1 MNKNIFL
8 VTGSAGFIG
17 YHLSIFLL
25 KKNFYVLGVDNI
37 NNYYSVD
44 IKKARV
50 NNLKK
55 FNKFSFIKLDLS
67 NKKKLFSSLD
77 KFKNSIKCVFHLAAQ
92 AGVRY
97 SIERPDKYITSNLNA
112 FFNIIDFT
120 KSNKIPYFFYASSS
134 SVYGD
139 NTGKLSL
146 SKKTSKPLSLYAATK
161 KANEVIAHSYSEMF
175 GLKTIGLRFF
185 TVYGPFGRPDMS
197 IFKFTQSL
205 ILNKPIELY
214 NNGNHSR
221 DFTYVED
228 AVSLIYAIYINRKK
242 IKNSNIFNI
251 SNGNK
256 IKITYMLDL
265 LKKYLKI
272 DKIII
277 SKLPL
282 QPGDINTTL
291 SDTSYTNKF
300 TKKYRRT
307 PIEIGLKKFIKWYRE
322 YYSI

>member
-1 MNKNIFL
+1 MQLLNNVRNI
-8 VTGSAGFIG
+8 
-17 YHLSIFLL
+17 
-25 KKNFYVLGVDNI
+25 
-37 NNYYSVD
+37 
-44 IKKARV
+44 
-50 NNLKK
+50 
-55 FNKFSFIKLDLS
+55 
-67 NKKKLFSSLD
+67 
-77 KFKNSIKCVFHLAAQ
+77 
-92 AGVRY
+92 
-97 SIERPDKYITSNLNA
+97 
-112 FFNIIDFT
+112 
-120 KSNKIPYFFYASSS
+120 YFASSS

>member
-1 MNKNIFL
+1 MKKNIFL

-17 YHLSIFLL
+17 YHLSNFLL
-25 KKNFYVLGVDNI
+25 KKNFYVLGIDNI

-44 IKKARV
+44 IKKTRI

-55 FNKFSFIKLDLS
+55 FKKFSFIKLDIS
-67 NKKKLFSSLD
+67 NNKKLFFSLE
-77 KFKNSIKCVFHLAAQ
+77 KFKNRIRCVFHLAAQ

-97 SIERPDKYITSNLNA
+97 SIERPDKYISSNLNG
-112 FFNIIDFT
+112 FFNIINYT
-120 KSNKIPYFFYASSS
+120 KSNNIPYFFYASSS

-146 SKKTSKPLSLYAATK
+146 SKRTSKPLSLYAATK
-161 KANEVIAHSYSEMF
+161 KANEVMAHSYSEMF

-185 TVYGPFGRPDMS
+185 TVYGPLGRPDMS
-197 IFKFTQSL
+197 IFKFTKSL

-221 DFTYVED
+221 DFTFVDD
-228 AVSLIYAIYINRKK
+228 AVSLIYNIYKNRNKL
-242 IKNSNIFNI
+242 KNANIFNI

-256 IKITYMLDL
+256 VQITYVLKL
-265 LKKYLKI
+265 LKQFLKI
-272 DKIII
+272 DKILI

-291 SDTSYTNKF
+291 SDTAYTNKF
-300 TKKYRRT
+300 TKIYKRT
-307 PIEIGLKKFIKWYRE
+307 SINVGLKKFIKWYKE
-322 YYSI
+322 YYSV